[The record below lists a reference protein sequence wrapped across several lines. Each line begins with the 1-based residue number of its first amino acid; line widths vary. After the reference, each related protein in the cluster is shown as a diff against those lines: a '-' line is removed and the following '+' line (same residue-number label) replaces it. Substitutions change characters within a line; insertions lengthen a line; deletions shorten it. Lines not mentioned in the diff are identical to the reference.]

1 MAMKLQEYFS
11 TATGI
16 GFFAT
21 ASAEGKPDIA
31 VYSRPLFMEDGTLA
45 FIMRDR
51 LTHAYLQ
58 ENDHAAYAFIED
70 AGGYKGVRLFM
81 KKIRENSDR
90 ELIAKMTRRHLAP
103 EEDSAK
109 GPKFIVYFQVEKV
122 LPLVGGQELDPEKL

>member
-1 MAMKLQEYFS
+1 MNLQEYFS
-11 TATGI
+11 TTQGTG
-16 GFFAT
+16 FLAT

-31 VYSRPLFMEDGTLA
+31 VYSRPQFMSDGTLA

-70 AGGYKGVRLFM
+70 ADGFKGVRLFM
-81 KKIRENSDR
+81 KKIREDSDV
-90 ELIAKMTRRHLAP
+90 ELVARMTRRHLSP

-109 GPKFIVYFQVEKV
+109 GPKFIVYFQIEKV
-122 LPLVGGQELDPEKL
+122 LPLIGGQELNPEKL